1 MGEAMPLRTLEAVF
15 GVRDVV
21 RNMRHD
27 RVDFVEKEFTEGL
40 SKFSAVEG
48 LVVFETNFVAAL

>member
-1 MGEAMPLRTLEAVF
+1 MGEAVPLRTLEVVF
-15 GVRDVV
+15 DVRDGG
-21 RNMRHD
+21 RNIRDD

-40 SKFSAVEG
+40 SKFSAVDD